1 MHGLRHKK
9 LTSKGATRGGSNQTG
24 FSDDV
29 VQSNRSKGAHVG
41 SSERSIAVQSNRNKE
56 AHARS
61 SDRSIA
67 VQSNRSSE
75 RTIAHSHRSKRVL
88 NNRGA
93 GAHTGEDANC
103 TMVGADGEHSE
114 RNSANGA
121 SHGVNSQLNGATDGV
136 NSQLNGVA
144 DGVNSQVN
152 GSSNGV
158 SSQLNGSSDGVNS
171 QQNGSKRV
179 LVDAP
184 KRGRAKMSRTELK
197 MAPRSGRVELVP
209 KGHRQFK
216 YVVYNPKGLKYPS
229 QVGAI
234 LKREYPGIIKVYD
247 EQGNVV
253 RQHPALSWNDY
264 YWKKNRDGICYAR
277 RVKQEFWKIFSVH
290 RNHRL
295 LADKVLEAYLVRRVS
310 NMIYQLRLEAVKVYF
325 HKRGEKCDDTRARTI
340 ELTEEQYLTCR
351 LEWCNKAS
359 WAWFS
364 KYWTTDDYKKKRK
377 IAQDCCM
384 GNEDNAQNRG
394 GSRNFTETQQ
404 LLEHT
409 FGPEK
414 SGTLNTYA
422 VMKSGYKTVDSTGRA
437 GPIPSQK
444 AQKRVDD
451 YRELVSDENSQEFD
465 GKALHIVGNGMKH
478 GRVPIGDGAV
488 DKAIVLV
495 HSKSV
500 AMKPINPADYD
511 RVVKENEQLKETNGI
526 LYEENSINRSL
537 IMEMYSDLGKEPSA
551 ALLRRLESIDA
562 RRRQAAGSPQG
573 CSHSVDDRHNDENME
588 ERDDDDNS
596 HGSEEDSDGDTA
608 DEQLDQERGAD
619 DNEVGEG
626 DC

>member
-9 LTSKGATRGGSNQTG
+9 LTSKKGATRGGSNQTG
-24 FSDDV
+24 FSDDA
-29 VQSNRSKGAHVG
+29 VQSNRSKEARVGSSERSIPVQSKRSKEAHVG
-41 SSERSIAVQSNRNKE
+41 SSERSTAVQSNKRKGV
-56 AHARS
+56 HAG
-61 SDRSIA
+61 
-67 VQSNRSSE
+67 SSE
-75 RTIAHSHRSKRVL
+75 RTIADGCKSKRAM
-88 NNRGA
+88 NNRRV
-93 GAHTGEDANC
+93 GAHTGDDANC

-121 SHGVNSQLNGATDGV
+121 SHGVNSQLNGASDGV

-144 DGVNSQVN
+144 DGVNSQ
-152 GSSNGV
+152 
-158 SSQLNGSSDGVNS
+158 LNGSSDGVNS
-171 QQNGSKRV
+171 QQNGSNRV
-179 LVDAP
+179 LMDAP

-216 YVVYNPKGLKYPS
+216 YAVYNPKGLKYPS

-277 RVKQEFWKIFSVH
+277 RVKQEFWKIFTVH

-325 HKRGEKCDDTRARTI
+325 HRRGEKCDDTRARTI
-340 ELTEEQYLTCR
+340 ELIEEQYLTCR

-422 VMKSGYKTVDSTGRA
+422 VMKSGYKTIDSTGRP
-437 GPIPSQK
+437 GPIRSEK
-444 AQKRVDD
+444 AQKRMDD

-488 DKAIVLV
+488 DKATVLI

-526 LYEENSINRSL
+526 LHEENSVNRAL
-537 IMEMYSDLGKEPSA
+537 IMEMYSDLGKEPSV

-562 RRRQAAGSPQG
+562 RRRQVTISTEQAAGSPQG
-573 CSHSVDDRHNDENME
+573 CSPSVDDRRNE
-588 ERDDDDNS
+588 
-596 HGSEEDSDGDTA
+596 SEAEGDPYPQR
-608 DEQLDQERGAD
+608 EVD
-619 DNEVGEG
+619 DNEVGDG